1 MYSDTEAARHG
12 EGVVCVGIS
21 IVAGE
26 KMHKDVS
33 NVKET
38 QKFQAEPGGSEL
50 RYRFLIGVSVFICL
64 SACVNLLLYISKNEN
79 E

>member
-1 MYSDTEAARHG
+1 MYSDTEAARLG

-21 IVAGE
+21 SVAGK

-38 QKFQAEPGGSEL
+38 KTFQAEPRGSEL
-50 RYRFLIGVSVFICL
+50 RYSFLIGISVFICL
-64 SACVNLLLYISKNEN
+64 SACVN
-79 E
+79 